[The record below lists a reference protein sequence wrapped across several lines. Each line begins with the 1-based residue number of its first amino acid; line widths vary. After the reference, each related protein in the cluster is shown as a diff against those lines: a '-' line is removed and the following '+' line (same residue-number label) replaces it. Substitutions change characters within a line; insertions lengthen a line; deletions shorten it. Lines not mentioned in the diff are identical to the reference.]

1 MSASTASQSARV
13 VATHRLRELAGAICA
28 ALQQAAVADDQRVEL
43 LDEHVTATCQGCGRT
58 LSGLDWLRVSAVKMP
73 ATLGEESLDRL
84 LHGYCGNRG
93 CDAAYYRVTFKP
105 HPSVVWPADV
115 PLNASQP
122 VAAALDAS
130 IAERLA
136 ANRAEKWRQRR
147 QGLARLGALVFL
159 LGLVLLLQRWRAGGR
174 IPILREPRQFHAP
187 PALQAGL
194 GDTNQPVQRTFTAP
208 GSATQAKPK
217 DAELPD
223 LSLIKPDEP
232 TSKAK

>member
-1 MSASTASQSARV
+1 M
-13 VATHRLRELAGAICA
+13 ATHRLRELAGALCS
-28 ALQQAAVADDQRVEL
+28 ALQQAAVADEQRVEL

-73 ATLGEESLDRL
+73 ATVGEESLERL
-84 LHGYCGNRG
+84 VQGYCANRH
-93 CDAAYYRVTFKP
+93 CDASYYRVTFKP

-115 PLNASQP
+115 PLTASQP
-122 VAAALDAS
+122 VAATLDSS
-130 IAERLA
+130 IAEQLA
-136 ANRAEKWRQRR
+136 ANRAEKWQQRR
-147 QGLARLGALVFL
+147 RTLARLGVLVFL
-159 LGLVLLLQRWRAGGR
+159 LGLVLLLQRWRTGGR

-194 GDTNQPVQRTFTAP
+194 DDTNHPFQRTFAAP
-208 GSATQAKPK
+208 GGATQAKPK
-217 DAELPD
+217 DPELPD